1 MKTRVDRFNES
12 PIIVVGSGIAGLLL
26 SIELADEGRDVILLT
41 RGRLEESNT
50 AWAQGGLAAVTDMN
64 TADTK
69 EQHLADTI
77 AAGDGLT
84 DPIVAERIIADGA
97 KLVNSL
103 ALHGVNFDADSLA
116 LEGGH
121 RLARVLHSADATG
134 RAIVDA
140 LISAVKQRKRVKIVE
155 NCLLKEI
162 LVENDRVCG
171 IIASCAITVG
181 PKAVDVATSCAATSC
196 DATMGAAFGGI
207 ATGETAIGRTSTGGI
222 ATGVSPAL
230 GTATGGTAIG
240 GTLNQFNAPVL
251 RTSSADH
258 AESGGAIEGDIVIE
272 GHIIVLATG
281 GLGQIYSRTTN
292 PSTATG
298 DGIAAAFRA
307 GAYLADLEFVQFHPT
322 ALHLPGSPAY
332 LISEAARGAG
342 AVLLNKNAERFM
354 HKYHPSGELATRD
367 IVSRAIF
374 SNMMEE
380 KTDCAWLDMR
390 PIGAKKL
397 LEQFPNIVAK
407 LRTFGIDPLVD
418 TVPVSPAA
426 HYFMGGILTDEV
438 GRTTLSGLF
447 AIGECA
453 STGLHGANRL
463 ASNSLLEGGVMA
475 LKLTQ
480 LLAKG
485 FEKEIRAP
493 LNVSTLPLETS
504 NQSADSL
511 DLNLAG
517 SIGDMSV
524 NSTAELTESFRR
536 ELFGSAGL
544 VRSKSGLTTLINT
557 YRYAPQ
563 AVPFTLGLL
572 IANSALL
579 REESRGAHW
588 RSDYPVRNDGRFN
601 ARLVVGKEGA
611 SWLSL
616 NATVVP
622 AARSTVSIS

>member
-1 MKTRVDRFNES
+1 MKNRVDRYSES

-26 SIELADEGRDVILLT
+26 SIELADEGRDVILVT
-41 RGRLEESNT
+41 KGRLEESNT

-103 ALHGVNFDADSLA
+103 ALHGVNFDKGSLA

-140 LISAVKQRKRVKIVE
+140 LISAVKQRKRVKVVE
-155 NCLLKEI
+155 NCLLNEI
-162 LVENDRVCG
+162 LVEDNRVWG
-171 IIASCAITVG
+171 IIAG
-181 PKAVDVATSCAATSC
+181 RAASRDTAS
-196 DATMGAAFGGI
+196 GA
-207 ATGETAIGRTSTGGI
+207 
-222 ATGVSPAL
+222 P
-230 GTATGGTAIG
+230 ATGGTATDGTASGSTATDSAVSG
-240 GTLNQFNAPVL
+240 GKPDRFNAITL
-251 RTSSADH
+251 RTSSVDLGKIGSA
-258 AESGGAIEGDIVIE
+258 GRGDVVIK
-272 GHIIVLATG
+272 GDIIVLATG
-281 GLGQIYSRTTN
+281 GLGQVYSRTTN

-307 GAYLADLEFVQFHPT
+307 GAHLADFEFVQFHPT
-322 ALHLPGSPAY
+322 ALHLPDAPAF

-342 AVLLNKNAERFM
+342 AVLLNRNGERFM

-390 PIGAKKL
+390 PIGERKL
-397 LEQFPNIVAK
+397 LELFPNIVSQ
-407 LRTFGIDPLVD
+407 LRTFGIDPLVEN
-418 TVPVSPAA
+418 VPVSPAA
-426 HYFMGGILTDEV
+426 HYFMGGILADEV

-475 LKLTQ
+475 LKLAQ
-480 LLAKG
+480 LIAKG
-485 FEKEIRAP
+485 FEEEIRAP
-493 LNVSTLPLETS
+493 LNVSTRPLENRNKS
-504 NQSADSL
+504 KDPDSL
-511 DLNLAG
+511 YLNLAG
-517 SIGDMSV
+517 SIGALSGK
-524 NSTAELTESFRR
+524 SPAELTESFRR
-536 ELFGSAGL
+536 DLFGGAGL
-544 VRSKSGLTTLINT
+544 VRCESGLTALLN
-557 YRYAPQ
+557 RYWHAPQ
-563 AVPFTLGLL
+563 TVPFTLGLL
-572 IANSALL
+572 IAKSALV
-579 REESRGAHW
+579 RTESRGAHW
-588 RSDYPVRNDGRFN
+588 RSDYPVRNDRQFN

-611 SWLSL
+611 SWLPLAS
-616 NATVVP
+616 TVVP

>member
-1 MKTRVDRFNES
+1 MKNRVDRFNES

-26 SIELADEGRDVILLT
+26 SIELADEGRDVIMVT

-77 AAGDGLT
+77 ASGDGLT
-84 DPIVAERIIADGA
+84 DTIVAERIIADGA

-171 IIASCAITVG
+171 IIASCTIIAG
-181 PKAVDVATSCAATSC
+181 PKAV
-196 DATMGAAFGGI
+196 GAAFGGI
-207 ATGETAIGRTSTGGI
+207 AA
-222 ATGVSPAL
+222 GVTPAL
-230 GTATGGTAIG
+230 GTATGGTAIS
-240 GTLNQFNAPVL
+240 GTLKQFNAPVL

-258 AESGGAIEGDIVIE
+258 AESGCASEGDIVIE
-272 GHIIVLATG
+272 GDVIVLATG
-281 GLGQIYSRTTN
+281 GLGQVYSRTTN

-307 GAYLADLEFVQFHPT
+307 GAHLADLEFVQFHPT
-322 ALHLPGSPAY
+322 ALHLPGAPAF

-374 SNMMEE
+374 SNMLEE

-407 LRTFGIDPLVD
+407 LRTFGIDPLAD

-426 HYFMGGILTDEV
+426 HYFMGGILADEV

-475 LKLTQ
+475 LKLAQ

-493 LNVSTLPLETS
+493 LKVFTRPLEYG
-504 NQSADSL
+504 NQSTDQDSL
-511 DLNLAG
+511 YINLAG
-517 SIGDMSV
+517 SIDAWSGKPP
-524 NSTAELTESFRR
+524 AELAESFRR
-536 ELFGSAGL
+536 DLFGAAGL
-544 VRSKSGLTTLINT
+544 VRSESGLTTLINT
-557 YRYAPQ
+557 YRHAPQ

-588 RSDYPVRNDGRFN
+588 RSDYPARNDGRFN

-611 SWLSL
+611 TWLPL

>member
-1 MKTRVDRFNES
+1 MKNRVDRFNES

-26 SIELADEGRDVILLT
+26 SIELADEGRDVIMVT

-77 AAGDGLT
+77 ASGDGLT
-84 DPIVAERIIADGA
+84 DTIVAERIIADGA

-171 IIASCAITVG
+171 IIASCTIIAG
-181 PKAVDVATSCAATSC
+181 PKAV
-196 DATMGAAFGGI
+196 GAAFGGI
-207 ATGETAIGRTSTGGI
+207 AA
-222 ATGVSPAL
+222 GVTPAL
-230 GTATGGTAIG
+230 GTATGGTAIS
-240 GTLNQFNAPVL
+240 GTLKQFNAPVL

-258 AESGGAIEGDIVIE
+258 AESGCASEGDIVIE
-272 GHIIVLATG
+272 GDVIVLATG
-281 GLGQIYSRTTN
+281 GLGQVYSRTTN

-307 GAYLADLEFVQFHPT
+307 GAHLADLEFVQFHPT
-322 ALHLPGSPAY
+322 ALHLPGAPAF

-374 SNMMEE
+374 SNMLEE

-407 LRTFGIDPLVD
+407 LRTFGIDPLAD

-426 HYFMGGILTDEV
+426 HYFMGGILADEV

-475 LKLTQ
+475 LKLAQ

-493 LNVSTLPLETS
+493 LKVFIRPLEYG
-504 NQSADSL
+504 NQSTDQDSL
-511 DLNLAG
+511 YINLAG
-517 SIGDMSV
+517 SIDAWSGKPP
-524 NSTAELTESFRR
+524 AELAESFRR
-536 ELFGSAGL
+536 DLFGAAGL
-544 VRSKSGLTTLINT
+544 VRSESGLTTLINT
-557 YRYAPQ
+557 YRHAPQ

-588 RSDYPVRNDGRFN
+588 RSDYPARNDGRFN

-611 SWLSL
+611 TWLPL

>member
-1 MKTRVDRFNES
+1 MKNRVDRFNGN

-26 SIELADEGRDVILLT
+26 SIELADEGRDVILVT
-41 RGRLEESNT
+41 KGRLEESNT

-103 ALHGVNFDADSLA
+103 ALHGVHFDAGSLA

-140 LISAVKQRKRVKIVE
+140 LISAVKQRKRVKVVE

-181 PKAVDVATSCAATSC
+181 PTAVCAATSGA
-196 DATMGAAFGGI
+196 ATVGAAFGRI
-207 ATGETAIGRTSTGGI
+207 ATGETATGRTSTGGI
-222 ATGVSPAL
+222 AAGVTPAP

-240 GTLNQFNAPVL
+240 GTLNQFNAPAL

-258 AESGGAIEGDIVIE
+258 AESGCASEGDIVIE
-272 GHIIVLATG
+272 GDIIVLATG

-307 GAYLADLEFVQFHPT
+307 GAHLADLEFVQFHPT
-322 ALHLPGSPAY
+322 ALHLPGTPAF

-342 AVLLNKNAERFM
+342 AVLLNKNADRFM
-354 HKYHPSGELATRD
+354 RKYHPSGELATRD

-374 SNMMEE
+374 SNMIEE

-390 PIGAKKL
+390 PIGAEKL

-407 LRTFGIDPLVD
+407 LRTFGIDPLVES
-418 TVPVSPAA
+418 VPVSPAA
-426 HYFMGGILTDEV
+426 HYFMGGILTDEI

-475 LKLTQ
+475 LKLAQ

-485 FEKEIRAP
+485 FEKEIRAS
-493 LNVSTLPLETS
+493 LNLSTRPLEYR
-504 NQSADSL
+504 NQSTDPDSL
-511 DLNLAG
+511 YLNLAG
-517 SIGDMSV
+517 SIGAWSGK
-524 NSTAELTESFRR
+524 SPAKLAESFRR
-536 ELFGSAGL
+536 DLFGAAGL
-544 VRSKSGLTTLINT
+544 VRSESGLTTLINT
-557 YRYAPQ
+557 YRDAPQ
-563 AVPFTLGLL
+563 TVPFTLGLL
-572 IANSALL
+572 IAKSALL

-588 RSDYPVRNDGRFN
+588 RSDYPARNDGRFN

-611 SWLSL
+611 SWLPL
-616 NATVVP
+616 TAAVVP

>member
-1 MKTRVDRFNES
+1 MKNRVDRFNES

-26 SIELADEGRDVILLT
+26 SIELADEGRDVIMVT

-84 DPIVAERIIADGA
+84 DTIVAERIIADGA

-171 IIASCAITVG
+171 IIASCTIIVG
-181 PKAVDVATSCAATSC
+181 PKAV
-196 DATMGAAFGGI
+196 GAAFGGI
-207 ATGETAIGRTSTGGI
+207 AA
-222 ATGVSPAL
+222 GVTPAL
-230 GTATGGTAIG
+230 GTATGGTALS
-240 GTLNQFNAPVL
+240 GTLKQFNAPVL

-258 AESGGAIEGDIVIE
+258 AESGCASEGDIVIE
-272 GHIIVLATG
+272 GDVIVLATG
-281 GLGQIYSRTTN
+281 GLGQVYSRTTN

-307 GAYLADLEFVQFHPT
+307 GAHLADLEFVQFHPT
-322 ALHLPGSPAY
+322 ALHLPGAPAF

-374 SNMMEE
+374 SNMIEE

-407 LRTFGIDPLVD
+407 LRTFGIDPLAD

-426 HYFMGGILTDEV
+426 HYFMGGILADEV

-475 LKLTQ
+475 LKLAQ

-493 LNVSTLPLETS
+493 LKVFTRPLEYG
-504 NQSADSL
+504 NQSTDQDSL
-511 DLNLAG
+511 YINLAG
-517 SIGDMSV
+517 SIDAWSGKSP
-524 NSTAELTESFRR
+524 AELAESFRR
-536 ELFGSAGL
+536 DLFGAAGL
-544 VRSKSGLTTLINT
+544 VRSESGLTTLINT
-557 YRYAPQ
+557 YRHAPQ

-588 RSDYPVRNDGRFN
+588 RSDYPARNDGRFN

-611 SWLSL
+611 TWLPL

-622 AARSTVSIS
+622 AARSTVLIS

>member
-1 MKTRVDRFNES
+1 MKNRVDRFNES

-26 SIELADEGRDVILLT
+26 SIELADEGRDVIMVT

-84 DPIVAERIIADGA
+84 DTIVAERIIADGA

-171 IIASCAITVG
+171 IIASCTIIVG
-181 PKAVDVATSCAATSC
+181 PKAV
-196 DATMGAAFGGI
+196 GAAFGGI
-207 ATGETAIGRTSTGGI
+207 AA
-222 ATGVSPAL
+222 GVTPAL
-230 GTATGGTAIG
+230 GTATGGTAVS
-240 GTLNQFNAPVL
+240 GTLKQFNAPVL

-258 AESGGAIEGDIVIE
+258 AESGCASEGDIVIE
-272 GHIIVLATG
+272 GDVIVLATG
-281 GLGQIYSRTTN
+281 GLGQVYSRTTN

-307 GAYLADLEFVQFHPT
+307 GAHLADLEFVQFHPT
-322 ALHLPGSPAY
+322 ALHLPGAPAF
-332 LISEAARGAG
+332 LVSEAARGAG

-374 SNMMEE
+374 SNMLEE

-397 LEQFPNIVAK
+397 LAKFPNIVAK

-426 HYFMGGILTDEV
+426 HYFMGGILADEV

-475 LKLTQ
+475 LKLAQ
-480 LLAKG
+480 LIAKG

-493 LNVSTLPLETS
+493 LKVFTKPLEYG
-504 NQSADSL
+504 NQSTDQDSLYINLADSI
-511 DLNLAG
+511 DAWSG
-517 SIGDMSV
+517 KSP
-524 NSTAELTESFRR
+524 AELAESFRR
-536 ELFGSAGL
+536 DLFGAAGL
-544 VRSKSGLTTLINT
+544 VRSESGLTTLINT
-557 YRYAPQ
+557 YRHAPQ

-588 RSDYPVRNDGRFN
+588 RSDYPARNDGRFN

-611 SWLSL
+611 TWLPL